1 MAIRTLRL
9 GLTGLFLL
17 LTSPAWAGTCHLMS
31 YGTLPVAMVGE
42 SATTIVKVDGKDTRF
57 TLDTGAFFNTMS
69 RAKALSLGL
78 WLRPAPFGFRLGGV
92 GGSTSVDLAQVKN
105 FGILGTTI
113 KRVEFIV
120 GGTDIGRGLLGAN
133 LLDLADLEIDLAN
146 GKMTLFRPQGC
157 KKSAL
162 AYWTKGGNYDVV
174 DTEPAENNNDRR
186 TFLKVTIDG
195 KQVRAVLD
203 SGAYATLLSLDAA
216 KRIGIHLDGSNVK
229 VGRLGFGIGSK
240 PVKTWTVPIDSFSV
254 GTETI
259 HHSQMEVIDG
269 RIGDDTDMLLGVDF
283 LLAHHVYIAN
293 SQRKMYFTY
302 NGGRVFTFAKA
313 TDGNHPATAANL
325 GEATLTTASDYA
337 LRGEA
342 HLSRGELDAAVA
354 DLSKAIQMAPAEAPY
369 YAARAR
375 AYATGKQIDAAR
387 ADLDKSLSLD
397 PKDIDALLLR
407 AEFRLKQHDLTGA
420 TADVTAAS
428 ALATAG
434 SPQARQIASLDIALG
449 QPAAALPL
457 LDQWIQMH
465 DDDARLGMALN
476 ARCWARSLSN
486 QMLDKALRDCRK
498 AIRRDGK
505 KPAYLDSLGL
515 VQLRLGHYAK
525 SIEAYDQAVTLMP
538 KSAWSWYG
546 LGLAELRSSQ
556 AATGK
561 AYLSAARSLEP
572 GIDARAAKFGLHP

>member
-1 MAIRTLRL
+1 
-9 GLTGLFLL
+9 
-17 LTSPAWAGTCHLMS
+17 
-31 YGTLPVAMVGE
+31 MVGE
-42 SATTIVKVDGKDTRF
+42 SATTIVKIDGKDTRF

-69 RAKALSLGL
+69 RAEALSLGL
-78 WLRPAPFGFRLGGV
+78 ALRPAPFGFRLGGV
-92 GGSTSVDLAQVKN
+92 GGSTSVDIAQVKD

-113 KRVEFIV
+113 KHVEFIV
-120 GGTDIGRGLLGAN
+120 GGTDTGRGLLGAN

-146 GKMTLFRPQGC
+146 GKMKLFQVNDC

-162 AYWTKGGNYDVV
+162 AYWTKDGKYNVADIERA
-174 DTEPAENNNDRR
+174 DNERDRR
-186 TFLKVTIDG
+186 TFIEVTIDG
-195 KQVRAVLD
+195 KKLRAVLD
-203 SGAYATLLSLDAA
+203 SGAAATVLSRDAA
-216 KRIGIHLDGSNVK
+216 KRIGIDLDGPGVK
-229 VGRLGFGIGSK
+229 IGRRSFGIGSES
-240 PVKTWTVPIDSFSV
+240 VKSWTVPVDSFSV

-259 HHSQMEVIDG
+259 QHSQMEVIDG
-269 RIGDDTDMLLGVDF
+269 RIGRDTDMLLGVDF

-313 TDGNHPATAANL
+313 SDGGHPTDAADL
-325 GEATLTTASDYA
+325 GDAALTSASDYA

-342 HLSRGELDAAVA
+342 HLSRGEPAAAVA
-354 DLSKAIQMAPAEAPY
+354 DLSKAIRMGPAEAGY
-369 YAARAR
+369 YADRAR
-375 AYATGKQIDAAR
+375 AYATEKQLDAAR

-397 PKDIDALLLR
+397 PKNIDALLLR
-407 AEFRLKQHDLTGA
+407 AEFRLKQRDRTGA
-420 TADVTAAS
+420 ATDVAAAS

-434 SPQARQIASLDIALG
+434 SPQARLVASLDIELG

-457 LDQWIQMH
+457 LDQWIRMH
-465 DDDARLGMALN
+465 ANDARLGMALN

-505 KPAYLDSLGL
+505 KPVYLDSLGL

-525 SIEAYDQAVTLMP
+525 SIEAYDQAVALMP

-546 LGLAELRSSQ
+546 LGLAELRSGQ

-561 AYLSAARSLEP
+561 AYLSAAHALEP
-572 GIDARAAKFGLHP
+572 EIDARAARFGLSP